1 MTGNHS
7 ADALKFAEAGL
18 VCPLGK
24 YPLTAEGSFLVCPNC
39 GAKYPVRDGIAM
51 MLAEDAVLPAGITS
65 ISELKCSKE
74 K

>member
-1 MTGNHS
+1 ME
-7 ADALKFAEAGL
+7 AQKFADAGL

-24 YPLTAEGSFLVCPNC
+24 YPLTAEGSYLVCPNC

-51 MLAEDAVLPAGITS
+51 MLAEDAALPAGINS
-65 ISELKCSKE
+65 VSELKCSKE

>member
-1 MTGNHS
+1 MIDGQTME
-7 ADALKFAEAGL
+7 AQKFVDAGL

-24 YPLTAEGSFLVCPNC
+24 YPLFAEGSYLVCTNC

-51 MLAEDAVLPAGITS
+51 MLAEDAVLPLGINSVT
-65 ISELKCSKE
+65 ELKCSKE

>member
-1 MTGNHS
+1 MMDGQTIE
-7 ADALKFAEAGL
+7 AQKFVDAGL

-24 YPLTAEGSFLVCPNC
+24 HPLTAEGSYLVCTNC

-51 MLAEDAVLPAGITS
+51 MLAEDAVLPLGVNSVT
-65 ISELKCSKE
+65 ELKCSKE